1 MSLSVPNNPIA
12 SLHHPK
18 LSTSTKDDQSVRHL
32 SDNTVTG
39 HIYTKHREDDSV
51 KIDVDNYIALVESI
65 ITTADRITETVTHG
79 TEGRLIFSDDFL
91 KVNAVDPPL
100 CTLHKVSSQLSCKAP
115 GIEQAHKTTLDILDI
130 LVSYSW
136 EAKAVLTL
144 TAFATEYGDIWHLN
158 HYSSL
163 DPLAKSLSMI
173 KRVPLL
179 KKQLEGMKYRQ
190 VLVSPNSLIY
200 SCLRAMKY
208 ITQLKNFAKYDTKE
222 LSVLSS
228 VLRQIPL
235 VSYWIIH
242 IIVAARI
249 EISSYLNETE
259 GQSQKYLNELAEKI
273 NSILDTLEN
282 HLNTIRIEQEEI
294 DLYRWLVDH
303 IDNFPTELTLVVPK
317 LIEGKVEAKPFI
329 DGSTRLQVSVEDALR
344 DKNVILLI
352 SGLDISDE
360 DIRAVDLVY
369 NEVRKED
376 KYKIVWIPVV
386 PEHSLEHSQ
395 EEEKE
400 ARKKYEYLSSLMKW
414 YIVPYTTKIAG
425 WRYLEENWQLRQDPL
440 VVVMNSQ
447 SRVEFRNAIHL
458 IRVWGTEAIPF
469 TNGRTHALLE
479 KNWPESTL
487 LKFIEQPRLR
497 SWVNQDRTI
506 IFYGGKDPNWIQQF
520 EEKVVEIK
528 NDPYIKEKG
537 NTFEIVRVGKK
548 INEVNDYTLTPRFW
562 ITQWGYFVIKSQ
574 IKGSSAAETTEDILR
589 LISYENENGWAVLS
603 VGSAPLLVGRGNLI
617 LGVLEDFNKWKRTLN
632 IKAFPDAFKDYFNEL
647 NLKFHTC
654 ERMTLPGFSGWI
666 PMIVNC
672 PECPR
677 FMETGISFKCN
688 HGRPEL

>member
-1 MSLSVPNNPIA
+1 MSLSVPNNPVA

-18 LSTSTKDDQSVRHL
+18 LSTSIKDDQSVRHL

-208 ITQLKNFAKYDTKE
+208 ITQLKNFAKYDVDE
-222 LSVLSS
+222 LPELSS
-228 VLRQIPL
+228 VLRQIPFF
-235 VSYWIIH
+235 SYWIIH
-242 IIVAARI
+242 IIVATRI

-259 GQSQKYLNELAEKI
+259 GQSQRYLNDLTEKI
-273 NSILDTLEN
+273 NHLLCTIEH
-282 HLNTIRIEQEEI
+282 HLNVIREQQEWI
-294 DLYRWLVDH
+294 DLYRWLVGH
-303 IDNFPTELTLVVPK
+303 IHNSPTRITLVLAK

-352 SGLDISDE
+352 SGLDISDD

-376 KYKIVWIPVV
+376 KYKIVWIPVI
-386 PEHSLEHSQ
+386 PEYFR
-395 EEEKE
+395 EEE

-414 YIVPYTTKIAG
+414 YIVPYTRKIAG
-425 WRYLEENWQLRQDPL
+425 WRYLEENWQFRQDPL

-458 IRVWGTEAIPF
+458 IRVWGAEAIPF
-469 TNGRTHALLE
+469 TMDRTLALLK
-479 KNWPESTL
+479 KNWPEFTL
-487 LKFIEQPRLR
+487 LKFIEEPRLR

-528 NDPYIKEKG
+528 NDPYTKEKG
-537 NTFEIVRVGKK
+537 YTFEIV
-548 INEVNDYTLTPRFW
+548 EVNDFTLTPRFW
-562 ITQWGYFVIKSQ
+562 ITQWGYFIIKSQ
-574 IKGSSAAETTEDILR
+574 LTNSSETETTEDILR
-589 LISYENENGWAVLS
+589 LISYKDENGWAVLT
-603 VGSAPLLVGRGNLI
+603 VGSAPLVVGRGNLI
-617 LGVLEDFNKWKRTLN
+617 LGVLKDFNKWKTTLT
-632 IKAFPDAFKDYFNEL
+632 AFHDVFKEKFGLQSLL
-647 NLKFHTC
+647 NRPC
-654 ERMTLPGFSGWI
+654 ERITLPQFSGWI
-666 PMIVNC
+666 PTEVNC
-672 PECPR
+672 PECP
-677 FMETGISFKCN
+677 FVMEIGISFKCN
-688 HGRPEL
+688 GGGRED